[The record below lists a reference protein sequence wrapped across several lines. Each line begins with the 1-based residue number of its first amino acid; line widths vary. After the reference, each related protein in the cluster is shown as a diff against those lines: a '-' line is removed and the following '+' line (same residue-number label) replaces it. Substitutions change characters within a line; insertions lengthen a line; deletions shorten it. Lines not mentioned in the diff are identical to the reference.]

1 MAVVNARTKEIN
13 AKIVFYGPGHSGKTT
28 NLKKVHTLLKPEVR
42 GKLMALSTQS
52 DRTIFFDYLPVDL
65 GSVRGMQMKIQLYT
79 VPGQVFYNSTR
90 RLVLKNVDGVVFV
103 ADSSRRALPDNL
115 ESLANLQENLQV
127 MGRSLDEIPW
137 VIQYNKR
144 DAEDAMPVAQLREK
158 LNRWNVPEFEA
169 TAETGHGVMTTLT
182 GVTKLV
188 VKQLTALAPPV
199 PDTVS
204 AAASITPIATKAA
217 PRLTFDD
224 LPTPQLD
231 VPADRP
237 VRAAV
242 PTYTA
247 TPSAA
252 PAIAQP
258 EPPKPSPAEIDAMI
272 ARDKSIAQFDAS
284 HDVRADAEE
293 VEVDTSDL
301 VEEIE
306 PEEEIRIELRDEVR
320 WDNGVLVLPIV
331 VTIDGSEFVREFKV
345 RLNPKVETE
354 HS

>member
-103 ADSSRRALPDNL
+103 ADSSRRSLPDNL

-144 DAEDAMPVAQLREK
+144 DAEDALPLAQLREK

-169 TAETGHGVMTTLT
+169 TAETGHGVMATLT

-188 VKQLTALAPPV
+188 VKQLTTLAPPI
-199 PDTVS
+199 PDTAS
-204 AAASITPIATKAA
+204 AAAEMA
-217 PRLTFDD
+217 
-224 LPTPQLD
+224 
-231 VPADRP
+231 VPAP
-237 VRAAV
+237 PQARASTGSAGSA
-242 PTYTA
+242 PT
-247 TPSAA
+247 
-252 PAIAQP
+252 
-258 EPPKPSPAEIDAMI
+258 
-272 ARDKSIAQFDAS
+272 
-284 HDVRADAEE
+284 
-293 VEVDTSDL
+293 L
-301 VEEIE
+301 
-306 PEEEIRIELRDEVR
+306 
-320 WDNGVLVLPIV
+320 
-331 VTIDGSEFVREFKV
+331 
-345 RLNPKVETE
+345 
-354 HS
+354 